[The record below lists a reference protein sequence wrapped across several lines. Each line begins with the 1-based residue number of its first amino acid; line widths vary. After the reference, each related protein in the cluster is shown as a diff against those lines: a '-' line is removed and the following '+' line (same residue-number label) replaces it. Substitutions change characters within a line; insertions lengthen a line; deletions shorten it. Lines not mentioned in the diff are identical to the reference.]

1 MFKLV
6 GSTPSPYVRRLRLW
20 LDDVD
25 YEFIELDIY
34 SESGSAALQKYNPA
48 MKIPMLLDG
57 EQPVYDSRVIFRY
70 LSEKLGRAPLT
81 LAEENQLT
89 LIDAAVDANII
100 LMMSA
105 RSGIDTQQDLLLCNL
120 QRNRLAQT
128 LPVLNNWVAEGVFN
142 RWQYPAICLFCLLDW
157 VSFRELLDLSDWPA
171 LEAFHRAQQSQPQ
184 VQATD
189 PR

>member
-20 LDDVD
+20 LNDVD

-48 MKIPMLLDG
+48 MKIPMLLDD

-70 LSEKLGRAPLT
+70 LSEKLDRPALSVT
-81 LAEENQLT
+81 EENQLT
-89 LIDAAVDANII
+89 LIDAAVDGHII
-100 LMMSA
+100 LMMA
-105 RSGIDTQQDLLLCNL
+105 GRSGIDTGQDMLLCNL

-128 LPVLNNWVAEGVFN
+128 LPVLDNWAAEGVFSQ
-142 RWQYPAICLFCLLDW
+142 WQYPAICLFSFLDW
-157 VSFRELLDLSDWPA
+157 VCFRNLLDLSAWPG
-171 LEAFHRAQQSQPQ
+171 LKAFHQAQQHRPG
-184 VQATD
+184 VQITD